1 MERLYDQMKR
11 DLELKNLSPITRS
24 YYLRRVREFAVH
36 FQRSPEEIGNDEIRA
51 YLHHL
56 IKDEKVS
63 QAVISQTYS
72 ALKFLYETTL
82 RRDWNGLRIPRAK
95 MARKLPVVLS
105 QEEVGAILSAVKNLK
120 HRTLLAV
127 IYSGGLRVHEATNL
141 RVSDIDS
148 DRMMIRICHGKGGR
162 DRYTLLARHTLEMLR
177 DYWRQYRPTDWLFP
191 GKPATRPICARGIQI
206 VFRQALD
213 RAAITKPATVHT
225 LRHSFATHLLE
236 AGTDLCHIQYLL
248 GHASIKTTAIY
259 LHLSRKDVLRVVSPL
274 DLLVES
280 QKSAS

>member
-36 FQRSPEEIGNDEIRA
+36 CQRSPEEIGNEEIRA

-56 IKDEKVS
+56 ITDKKVS
-63 QAVISQTYS
+63 QAVVSQAYS
-72 ALKFLYETTL
+72 ALRFLYETTP
-82 RRDWNGLRIPRAK
+82 RRDWDGLRIPRAK
-95 MARKLPVVLS
+95 TPRKLPVVLS
-105 QEEVGAILSAVKNLK
+105 KEEVGAILSTVKNLK

-148 DRMMIRICHGKGGR
+148 DRMMIRISQGKGGR
-162 DRYTLLARHTLEMLR
+162 DRYSLLAKHTLGMLR
-177 DYWRQYRPTDWLFP
+177 TYWRQYRPTDWLFP
-191 GKPATRPICARGIQI
+191 GKPPTRPVCTRGIQV
-206 VFRQALD
+206 VFRQARD
-213 RAAITKPATVHT
+213 RAGITKAASVHT

-248 GHASIKTTAIY
+248 GHASMKTTAVY
-259 LHLSRKDVLRVVSPL
+259 LHLSRKNILQVVSPF

-280 QKSAS
+280 RKSAS